1 MMDMIKKIEALG
13 IVPVVKLN
21 RADDAVPLAR
31 ALTAGGLPV
40 AEITFRTDAAGESIR
55 RIAVELP
62 EMLVGAGTV
71 LSIEQVERAVA
82 AGAKFIVTP
91 GFNPRVVKHCLE
103 RNIPV
108 FPGCPTTSDIEQA
121 LELGL
126 KVVKF
131 FPAEQMGGLATI
143 KAVAAPY
150 GAMRFMP
157 TGGVNERNL
166 NDYLAYD
173 RIVACGGSWMVK
185 PELIDAGDFAAIEEL
200 TRSAVRHMLGF
211 EIQHVGV
218 NCSDGEEALAVA
230 RRFALLFGWP
240 VSDNAASAFAGSAI
254 EAMKGSGRGTKGHIA
269 IATNSVMRAMAHLEA
284 MGIPIAAD
292 SIQYNGSKL
301 KLAYLAEEIGGFA
314 VHLMQK

>member
-1 MMDMIKKIEALG
+1 MDIAKKIEALG

-21 RADDAVPLAR
+21 RADDAVPLAK

-40 AEITFRTDAAGESIR
+40 AEITFRTDAAEESIR
-55 RIAVELP
+55 RIASELP
-62 EMLVGAGTV
+62 DMLVGAGTV
-71 LSIEQVERAVA
+71 LSIEQVDRAVA
-82 AGAKFIVTP
+82 AGARFIVTP
-91 GFNPRVVKHCLE
+91 GFNVRVVKYCVDKG
-103 RNIPV
+103 IPV

-157 TGGVNERNL
+157 TGGVSEKNL
-166 NDYLAYD
+166 NEYLAYD

-185 PELIDAGDFAAIEEL
+185 PELIDAGDFAAIEEM

-211 EIQHVGV
+211 EIRHVGV
-218 NCSDGEEALAVA
+218 NCEDGEEALAVA

-240 VSDNAASAFAGSAI
+240 VSDGAASAFAGTAI
-254 EAMKGSGRGTKGHIA
+254 ETMKGAGRGAKGHIA
-269 IATNSVMRAMAHLEA
+269 IATNSVPRAIAHLESL
-284 MGIPIAAD
+284 GVSIDAD
-292 SIQYNGSKL
+292 SIAYKGGKPT
-301 KLAYLAEEIGGFA
+301 LAYLAEEIGGFA
-314 VHLMQK
+314 VHIVQK